1 MTVDVRSERRL
12 FLGKCLWEELGA
24 KSGSDGVAR
33 PRVVVESYE
42 VGLWNFES
50 TVGSPVGR
58 LSKVIRNRKHGTR
71 AEGGRVKKKSNSKI
85 NQVERLFWSGWL
97 VGWSGEID

>member
-1 MTVDVRSERRL
+1 VERKILISRTLNDAMTVDVRSERRL

-42 VGLWNFES
+42 VGLWNF
-50 TVGSPVGR
+50 VGSPVGR
-58 LSKVIRNRKHGTR
+58 L
-71 AEGGRVKKKSNSKI
+71 
-85 NQVERLFWSGWL
+85 
-97 VGWSGEID
+97 